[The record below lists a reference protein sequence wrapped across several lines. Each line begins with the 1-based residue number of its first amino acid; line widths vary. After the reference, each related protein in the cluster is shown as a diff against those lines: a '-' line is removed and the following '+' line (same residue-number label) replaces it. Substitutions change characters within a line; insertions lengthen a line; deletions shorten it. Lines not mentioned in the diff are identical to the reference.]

1 MVGSLLIGN
10 KHFLVRELVQ
20 AGRSTSCLG
29 LTNGKMGIAIA
40 LFRYG
45 RLSGEL
51 AYEEVASELLDDV
64 CQNLN
69 YSMPISFNDGLCG
82 IGWGIEYLIQHGY
95 VDADSDEILRDI
107 DL

>member
-1 MVGSLLIGN
+1 M
-10 KHFLVRELVQ
+10 VRELVQ

-64 CQNLN
+64 CQNLT
-69 YSMPISFNDGLCG
+69 
-82 IGWGIEYLIQHGY
+82 IQCRSPLMMDYAGS
-95 VDADSDEILRDI
+95 VGVLNI
-107 DL
+107 